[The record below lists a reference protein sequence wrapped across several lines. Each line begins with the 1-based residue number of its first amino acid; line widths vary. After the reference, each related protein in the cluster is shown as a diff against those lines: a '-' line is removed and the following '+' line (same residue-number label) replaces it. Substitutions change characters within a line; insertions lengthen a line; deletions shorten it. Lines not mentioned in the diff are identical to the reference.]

1 MKIKLFE
8 NFDEKLYSEVSSW
21 ERNPEEDFMKRM
33 VEISIP
39 ISNQIL
45 NSIDRKGFEMLRLP
59 VMDRDFTNNK
69 FFKYSYII
77 VRPLSSLPW
86 DDEHIK
92 LEIYEDFDEYYWV
105 KMETAGED
113 LFFKCDQVDGLLEL
127 LKDYNIAKKI

>member
-1 MKIKLFE
+1 
-8 NFDEKLYSEVSSW
+8 
-21 ERNPEEDFMKRM
+21 
-33 VEISIP
+33 
-39 ISNQIL
+39 
-45 NSIDRKGFEMLRLP
+45 MLRLP

-86 DDEHIK
+86 DDERIK

-105 KMETAGED
+105 KMDSFRSNSED